1 MTLVK
6 RFGLGPVVAAAV
18 LGLFVLVAVFGPLL
32 VPYDSVA
39 TRVGDRLLPP
49 GSTTSDG
56 AFAVLGTDQNG
67 RDVLAQVIAGS
78 RVSLLVGVSVVVAG
92 VLVGLVLGLLAGYYG
107 GRLDTIISRVGDM
120 QLAFPSI
127 LLAILLAGAL
137 GPSLTTVIVALAVTR
152 WVIFARVVR
161 GSALTTKG
169 REFVESARV
178 MGASDLRILV
188 HYILPSCVQPLLVA
202 ATVQVGLTM
211 VAEAA
216 LSFLGLGV
224 PVDQASWGSTIAN
237 GRDYLASAWW
247 IAAVPGVALTL
258 VVICVGVLGDA
269 ARDESDPAKEVVAR

>member
-1 MTLVK
+1 MK
-6 RFGLGPVVAAAV
+6 RLGSVVAAAV
-18 LGLFVLVAVFGPLL
+18 LGLFVLVAVLGPLL
-32 VPYDSVA
+32 VPYDNVA
-39 TRVGDRLLPP
+39 TRVADRLRPP
-49 GSTTSDG
+49 FSTASDG
-56 AFAVLGTDQNG
+56 TFALLGTDQNG

-78 RVSLLVGVSVVVAG
+78 RVSLLVGITVVVAG
-92 VLVGLVLGLLAGYYG
+92 GLIGLVLGLVAGYYG
-107 GRLDTIISRVGDM
+107 GWLDTIISRIGDM

-137 GPSLTTVIVALAVTR
+137 GPSLTNVIVALAVTR
-152 WVIFARVVR
+152 WVVFARVVR
-161 GSALTTKG
+161 GSALTTRG

-178 MGASDLRILV
+178 MGASDVRILV

-237 GRDYLASAWW
+237 GRDYLATAWW
-247 IAAVPGVALTL
+247 IAAVPGIALTL
-258 VVICVGVLGDA
+258 VVICVGVLGDS
-269 ARDESDPAKEVVAR
+269 ARDKSDPASEVVAR

>member
-1 MTLVK
+1 MTLLK
-6 RFGLGPVVAAAV
+6 RFGFGSVAAGAV
-18 LGLFVLVAVFGPLL
+18 LALFVLVAVLGPVLM
-32 VPYDSVA
+32 PYDSVA
-39 TRVGDRLLPP
+39 TRVADRLRPP
-49 GSTTSDG
+49 FSTASDG
-56 AFAVLGTDQNG
+56 GFALLGTDQNG

-78 RVSLLVGVSVVVAG
+78 RVSLLVGVTVVVVG
-92 VLVGLVLGLLAGYYG
+92 GLIGLVLGLVAGYYG
-107 GRLDTIISRVGDM
+107 GWLDTIISRVGDM

-137 GPSLTTVIVALAVTR
+137 GPSLTNVVIALAVTR
-152 WVIFARVVR
+152 WVVFARVVR
-161 GSALTTKG
+161 GSALTTRG

-178 MGASDLRILV
+178 MGASDVRILV

-237 GRDYLASAWW
+237 GRDYLATAWW
-247 IAAVPGVALTL
+247 IAAVPGIALTL
-258 VVICVGVLGDA
+258 VVICVGVLGDS
-269 ARDESDPAKEVVAR
+269 ARDKSDPASEVVAR

>member
-1 MTLVK
+1 MRLVE
-6 RFGLGPVVAAAV
+6 RFGLGPVVAAVV
-18 LGLFVLVAVFGPLL
+18 LGLFVLVAVLGPLL

-39 TRVGDRLLPP
+39 TRVGDRLLAP

-56 AFAVLGTDQNG
+56 SFALLGTDQNG

-78 RVSLLVGVSVVVAG
+78 RVSLLVGISVVVAG

-107 GRLDTIISRVGDM
+107 GWLDTVISRVGDM

-137 GPSLTTVIVALAVTR
+137 GPSLTNVIVALAVTR

-247 IAAVPGVALTL
+247 IAAVPGIALTL